1 MDMDTMGRTTSS
13 ASLASLP
20 APAPRRPSEHWP
32 RILIATSSLGSGH
45 VTAARAVKCALRERV
60 PEASIRILDFWSLI
74 DGQAAAT
81 VRQTYLH
88 LVQEHPLIYDR
99 LHRIDQRVWRD
110 VLMGS
115 GPCSSALTT
124 ILDLLRGH
132 IRDSD
137 ESFDGGGHH
146 PGDRVLMRMLC
157 ATFPGNGQVTPATQ
171 LMVRMALVK
180 WVWARLVRRMA
191 LEVKG
196 WAPDVIVAT
205 QMCPAALLT
214 ASRRRYGL
222 EIPII
227 GVLTDFGVHDF
238 WVQPGIDHH
247 CVAHPS
253 IANMDRLDSSGVI
266 ASGIPLMPGFRNPPT
281 QQEARRMLGLS
292 LDRRIVLVPG
302 GGLGLGVDS
311 VTARL
316 LGGTTNVQVVALPG
330 HCRQGAERLEAL
342 KQQYP
347 SRLHVSP
354 WTNHV
359 ERLLAA
365 ADVVVGK
372 PGGLTVA
379 EALACGRPLY
389 PVRAL
394 RGQEGFNV
402 QFLEQHG
409 VGRLLQEKDL
419 VASLEP
425 LLADPARLG
434 ALQGAAWNLGQR
446 DGAARIAA
454 RALALAQPEAGG
466 VEVAERA

>member
-1 MDMDTMGRTTSS
+1 MDMIGRTTPA
-13 ASLASLP
+13 ASLTSLP
-20 APAPRRPSEHWP
+20 APAPKRTSEHWP

-45 VTAARAVKCALRERV
+45 VTAARAVKCALREQV
-60 PEASIRILDFWSLI
+60 PESSIRILDFWSLI

-132 IRDSD
+132 IRRSD

-157 ATFPGNGQVTPATQ
+157 ATFPGDGQVTPATQ

-191 LEVKG
+191 REVKD

-238 WVQPGIDHH
+238 WVQSGIDCHS
-247 CVAHPS
+247 VAHPS
-253 IANMDRLDSSGVI
+253 IANMHRLDAAGVI
-266 ASGIPLMPGFRNPPT
+266 ATGIPLMPGFRNPPSR
-281 QQEARRMLGLS
+281 QEARKALGLAQ
-292 LDRRIVLVPG
+292 DRPIVLVPG
-302 GGLGLGVDS
+302 GGLGLGVDG
-311 VTARL
+311 VTTRL
-316 LGGTTNVQVVALPG
+316 LESTADIQVVALPG
-330 HCRQGAERLEAL
+330 HCRQGAAQLETL
-342 KQQYP
+342 KARYP

-354 WTNHV
+354 WTDRV

-402 QFLEQHG
+402 QFLEDHG
-409 VGRLLQEKDL
+409 VGRLLQEDEL
-419 VASLEP
+419 VAALQD
-425 LLADPARLG
+425 LLADPARLQ
-434 ALQGAAWNLGQR
+434 ALQNAAWKLGRR
-446 DGAARIAA
+446 DGAARIAE
-454 RALALAQPEAGG
+454 RALALAQQEPRG
-466 VEVAERA
+466 VAIAERA

>member
-1 MDMDTMGRTTSS
+1 MDMMGRTTSS
-13 ASLASLP
+13 ASLLAP
-20 APAPRRPSEHWP
+20 QAPAPRRPSDHWP

-45 VTAARAVKCALRERV
+45 VTAARAVKCALRDQM
-60 PEASIRILDFWSLI
+60 PETSIRILDFWSLI

-99 LHRIDQRVWRD
+99 LHQIDQRVWRD

-132 IRDSD
+132 IRRSE
-137 ESFDGGGHH
+137 ESFEGGGHH

-157 ATFPGNGQVTPATQ
+157 ATFPGDGQVTPTTQ

-191 LEVKG
+191 LEVRG

-214 ASRRRYGL
+214 ASRRRYRL

-238 WVQPGIDHH
+238 WVQPEIDHH

-253 IANMDRLDSSGVI
+253 IANLDRLDPSSVL
-266 ASGIPLMPGFRNPPT
+266 ATGIPLMPGFRNPPT
-281 QQEARRMLGLS
+281 QQEARQELGLAP
-292 LDRRIVLVPG
+292 DRPIVLVPG
-302 GGLGLGVDS
+302 GGLGLGVDG

-316 LGGTTNVQVVALPG
+316 LRSTADIQVVALPG
-330 HCRQGAERLEAL
+330 HCRQGAEELAAL

-354 WTNHV
+354 WTDHV

-402 QFLEQHG
+402 QFLAKHG
-409 VGRLLQEKDL
+409 VGRLLREEDL
-419 VASLEP
+419 VVSLEA

-434 ALQGAAWNLGQR
+434 ALQGAAWKLGRR
-446 DGAARIAA
+446 DGAAQIAA
-454 RALALAQPEAGG
+454 RALALAQHEAGG